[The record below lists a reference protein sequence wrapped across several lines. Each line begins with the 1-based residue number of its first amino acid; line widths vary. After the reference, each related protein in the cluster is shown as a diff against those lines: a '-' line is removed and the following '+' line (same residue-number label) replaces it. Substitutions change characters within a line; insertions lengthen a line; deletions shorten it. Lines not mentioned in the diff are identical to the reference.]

1 MFQVPV
7 LLVLYNRVVD
17 THNLFQI
24 IKALKPSHLY
34 VAADGAIHNDRLDY
48 VKCIKTRAV
57 IMPEWEC
64 EVHEFFKE
72 EHYGKSKMIYQSI
85 NWFFSN
91 VEEGIVLFDDTLP
104 NMDFFYYCEEL
115 LLKYRNEYKISHIG
129 GTNFQKRFQR
139 GNASYYFSAYS
150 TTWGFAT
157 WRDRWEN
164 FDLKMTELED
174 VDFSKIVSQY
184 VDKPKE
190 KNYWTRR
197 FNILRKF
204 DLDIWE
210 YQYNYHIWYNHG
222 LSISPNVNLVTNV
235 GLKNRKRKIRK
246 LIRQAEKIIP
256 LTHPDV
262 IVQNKEADRYAF
274 KHVYNRIFIQMFA
287 DWFNEYLLGKKK
299 KI

>member
-1 MFQVPV
+1 MFQVPI
-7 LLVLYNRVVD
+7 LLVLYNRVAD
-17 THNLFQI
+17 THNLFQV
-24 IKALKPSHLY
+24 IKALKPSQLY

-48 VKCIKTRAV
+48 LNCLKTRAV

-64 EVHEFFKE
+64 EVHEFFND
-72 EHYGKSKMIYQSI
+72 EHYGKSKMIFQAVS
-85 NWFFSN
+85 WFFSN
-91 VEEGIVLFDDTLP
+91 VEEGIILFDDTLP

-115 LLKYRNEYKISHIG
+115 LIKYRNEFKISHIG

-157 WRDRWEN
+157 WSDRWKN
-164 FDLKMTELED
+164 FDIKMTELDD
-174 VDFSKIVSQY
+174 VDFSKIVSNY

-197 FNILRKF
+197 FNILKKY

-210 YQYNYHIWYNHG
+210 YQYNYHIWYHNG
-222 LSISPNVNLVTNV
+222 LSITPNLNLVTNV

-246 LIRQAEKIIP
+246 LIRQAEKILP
-256 LTHPDV
+256 LTHPEE
-262 IVQNKEADRYAF
+262 IVQNIEADRYAF

>member
-1 MFQVPV
+1 MFQVPI
-7 LLVLYNRVVD
+7 LLVLYNRVAD
-17 THNLFQI
+17 THNLFQV
-24 IKALKPSHLY
+24 IKDLKPSQLY

-48 VKCIKTRAV
+48 LNCLKTRAV

-64 EVHEFFKE
+64 EVHEFFNE
-72 EHYGKSKMIYQSI
+72 EHYGKSKMIHHAVS
-85 NWFFSN
+85 WFFSH
-91 VEEGIVLFDDTLP
+91 VDEGIILFDDTLP

-115 LLKYRNEYKISHIG
+115 LIKYRNEFKISHIG

-157 WRDRWEN
+157 WSDRWKN
-164 FDLKMTELED
+164 FDLKMTELDD
-174 VDFSKIVSQY
+174 VDFSKVVSNY

-197 FNILRKF
+197 FNILKKY

-210 YQYNYHIWYNHG
+210 YQYNYHIWYHNG
-222 LSISPNVNLVTNV
+222 LCITPNVNLVTNV

-246 LIRQAEKIIP
+246 LIRQAEKILP
-256 LTHPDV
+256 LTHPEE
-262 IVQNKEADRYAF
+262 IVQNIEADRYAF

>member
-1 MFQVPV
+1 MFQVPI
-7 LLVLYNRVVD
+7 LLVLYNRVAD
-17 THNLFQI
+17 THNLFQV
-24 IKALKPSHLY
+24 IKALKPSQLY

-48 VKCIKTRAV
+48 LNCLKTRAV

-64 EVHEFFKE
+64 EVHEFFND
-72 EHYGKSKMIYQSI
+72 EHYGKSKMIFQAVS
-85 NWFFSN
+85 WFFSN
-91 VEEGIVLFDDTLP
+91 VEEGIILFDDTLP

-115 LLKYRNEYKISHIG
+115 LIKYRNEFKISHIG

-157 WRDRWEN
+157 WSDRWKN
-164 FDLKMTELED
+164 FDLKMTELDD
-174 VDFSKIVSQY
+174 VDFSKIVSNY

-197 FNILRKF
+197 FNILKKY

-210 YQYNYHIWYNHG
+210 YQYNYHIWYHNG
-222 LSISPNVNLVTNV
+222 LSITPNLNLVTNV

-246 LIRQAEKIIP
+246 LIRQAEKILP
-256 LTHPDV
+256 LTHPEE
-262 IVQNKEADRYAF
+262 IVQNIEADRYAF

>member
-7 LLVLYNRVVD
+7 LLVLYNRVAD

-24 IKALKPSHLY
+24 IKAVKPAHLY
-34 VAADGAIHNDRLDY
+34 VAADGAMHNDRLDY
-48 VKCIKTRAV
+48 VNCLKTRAV

-64 EVHEFFKE
+64 EVHEFYKE
-72 EHYGKSKMIYQSI
+72 EHYGKSRMIYQSI

-115 LLKYRNEYKISHIG
+115 LNKYRSEYKISHIG

-157 WRDRWEN
+157 WRDRWKN

-174 VDFSKIVSQY
+174 VDFSKLVSQY
-184 VDKPKE
+184 VDKQKE

-197 FNILRKF
+197 FNILKKF

-210 YQYNYHIWYNHG
+210 YQYNYHIWYQHG
-222 LSISPNVNLVTNV
+222 LCISPNVNLVTNV

-246 LIRQAEKIIP
+246 LIRQAEKILP
-256 LTHPDV
+256 LIHPEE
-262 IVQNKEADRYAF
+262 ILQNKEADRYAF

>member
-1 MFQVPV
+1 MFQVPI
-7 LLVLYNRVVD
+7 LLVLYNRVAD
-17 THNLFQI
+17 THNLFQV
-24 IKALKPSHLY
+24 IKALKPSQLY

-48 VKCIKTRAV
+48 LNCLKTRAV
-57 IMPEWEC
+57 ILPEWEC
-64 EVHEFFKE
+64 DVHEFYNE
-72 EHYGKSKMIYQSI
+72 EHYGKSKMIYQAIS
-85 NWFFSN
+85 WFFSN
-91 VEEGIVLFDDTLP
+91 VDEGIILFDDTMP

-115 LLKYRNEYKISHIG
+115 LLKYRNEYKVSHIG

-157 WRDRWEN
+157 WADRWKN
-164 FDLKMTELED
+164 FDLKMTELDD
-174 VDFSKIVSQY
+174 VDFGKIVSNY
-184 VDKPKE
+184 VEKPKE

-197 FNILRKF
+197 FNILKKF

-210 YQYNYHIWYNHG
+210 YQYNYHIWYHNG
-222 LSISPNVNLVTNV
+222 LCISPNVNLVTNV

-246 LIRQAEKIIP
+246 LIRQAEKILP
-256 LTHPDV
+256 LTHPEE
-262 IVQNKEADRYAF
+262 IVQNIEADRYAF